1 MLIFH
6 LMHHVIVASC
16 SAAIHWML
24 FLCSV
29 APGSENEYV
38 ESGEYV
44 QDEPEPFQAE
54 DITGKMI

>member
-1 MLIFH
+1 MPIFH

-16 SAAIHWML
+16 GASVHWML
-24 FLCSV
+24 FSCWV

-38 ESGEYV
+38 ESVEYV
-44 QDEPEPFQAE
+44 QDDPEPFQAE

>member
-1 MLIFH
+1 
-6 LMHHVIVASC
+6 MHHVIVASC
-16 SAAIHWML
+16 GAAVHWML
-24 FLCSV
+24 FSCWV

>member
-1 MLIFH
+1 MLNFH

-16 SAAIHWML
+16 GAGVYWLL
-24 FLCSV
+24 FLCWV
-29 APGSENEYV
+29 APGSESEYV

-44 QDEPEPFQAE
+44 QDDPEPFQAE

>member
-1 MLIFH
+1 MLNFH

-16 SAAIHWML
+16 GGDVHWL
-24 FLCSV
+24 LLSCWV

-44 QDEPEPFQAE
+44 QDEPAPFQAE